1 MNTVASINLVV
12 IYSADLD
19 AAHRFYSALGL
30 VLNREKHGT
39 GPEHFA
45 TKNGETVF
53 EIYPASSLCLPDAV
67 RLGFRVVSVDETL
80 SKLGQMGVDIVG
92 GPQESAWGR
101 RAVIKD
107 PDGRRV
113 EISEPRGRQTP

>member
-1 MNTVASINLVV
+1 MPVTSINLVG
-12 IYSADLD
+12 IYSTDIE

-30 VLNREKHGT
+30 ALNREKHGT
-39 GPEHFA
+39 GPEHY
-45 TKNGETVF
+45 TVETGDTVF
-53 EIYPASSLCLPDAV
+53 EIYPSSSPCSPDAV
-67 RLGFRVVSVDETL
+67 RIGFRVVSVDEAL
-80 SKLGQMGVDIVG
+80 SKLRQMGIEIVS

-113 EISEPRGRQTP
+113 EISEPRATPTI

>member
-1 MNTVASINLVV
+1 MSLISINLVV
-12 IYSADLD
+12 IYSADID

-39 GPEHFA
+39 GPEHYA
-45 TKNGETVF
+45 AEVGQTVF
-53 EIYPASSLCLPDAV
+53 EIYPVSSPCPPDAV

-80 SKLGQMGVDIVG
+80 SKLRQMNVEIISA
-92 GPQESAWGR
+92 PQESVWGR
-101 RAVIKD
+101 RAVVKD

-113 EISEPRGRQTP
+113 EISEPRATPTI